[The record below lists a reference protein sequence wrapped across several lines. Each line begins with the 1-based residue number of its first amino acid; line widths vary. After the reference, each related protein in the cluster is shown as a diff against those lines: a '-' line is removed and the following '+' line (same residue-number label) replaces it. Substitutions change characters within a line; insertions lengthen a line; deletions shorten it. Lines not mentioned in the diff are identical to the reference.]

1 MSVWFPKPK
10 QQRATYAMVTPPS
23 YLDAMGSDYSSVD
36 LSTPTASLQAVAC
49 WSAIDLIASLVSE
62 LPVDVY
68 RGKGKDKEQ
77 IDTPSNLLDPGG
89 DGYNTEDWLWQAM
102 VSWLLSG
109 NLVGD
114 IIERDPRSG
123 FPTRVT
129 IADPGQVKAVRVE
142 GRVEWTLGGRLVPD
156 SSNVFHRRVYPYPGA
171 VLGLS
176 PIQYHATT
184 LGLSIAVERFGAAF
198 FKDNA
203 TPSGMLLNDDEEI
216 GGPRAKSVKD
226 KFMNAI
232 RGTREPVVLGKG
244 WRYQSLS
251 IAPEESQ
258 FLETNQF
265 TAAQC
270 ARIYGPGVPE
280 VLGYD
285 SGGSLT
291 YATVEGRSLH
301 LLVYSLAKWINRAD
315 RLLTSLT
322 ARGQYVKLNR
332 NALLSTTTIE
342 RFRAY
347 TMALQ
352 GQWTTPNEV
361 REREDEKPVPWGDVP
376 IGGAASV
383 DPNAD
388 PGAGDVGKTA
398 TGTPAAVGAG
408 GGAA

>member
-1 MSVWFPKPK
+1 VSVWWPRPKEK
-10 QQRATYAMVTPPS
+10 RATYAMVTPPMYAQS
-23 YLDAMGSDYSSVD
+23 MATDYSAVD
-36 LSTPTASLQAVAC
+36 LSAPTASLQAVAC
-49 WSAIDLIASLVSE
+49 WSSIDLLASLASE
-62 LPVDVY
+62 LPVDVF
-68 RGKGKDKEQ
+68 RGKGKSKEQ
-77 IDTPSNLLDPGG
+77 LEPPSNVLDPGG
-89 DGYNTEDWLWQAM
+89 DGHGVEDWMWQGM
-102 VSWLLSG
+102 ISWLLTG
-109 NLVGD
+109 NLVGE
-114 IIERDPRSG
+114 IIGRDVRSG
-123 FPTRVT
+123 FPMQVALT
-129 IADPGQVKAVRVE
+129 DPGQVSADRVD
-142 GRVEWTLGGRLVPD
+142 GRIDWTLGGRPVPD
-156 SSNVFHRRVYPYPGA
+156 ASNVYHRRVYPWPGA

-184 LGLSIAVERFGAAF
+184 LGLSIAVERFGASYF
-198 FKDNA
+198 TNNA
-203 TPSGMLLNDDEEI
+203 TPSGLLTNDDEEI
-216 GGPRAKSVKD
+216 SEPRAKTVKS

-232 RGTREPVVLGKG
+232 RGTREPAVLGKG
-244 WRYQSLS
+244 WKYQALS

-301 LLVYSLAKWINRAD
+301 LLVYTLNKWLNRCD
-315 RLLTSLT
+315 RLLSSLT
-322 ARGQYVKLNR
+322 PRGQYVKLNR

-361 REREDEKPVPWGDVP
+361 REKEDMKPVEWGDEP
-376 IGGAASV
+376 LSAIGAPEPDAGE
-383 DPNAD
+383 
-388 PGAGDVGKTA
+388 GDVGKTA

>member
-1 MSVWFPKPK
+1 VSVWWPRKK
-10 QQRATYAMVTPPS
+10 EQRATYAMITPPGYAETMS
-23 YLDAMGSDYSSVD
+23 TNDYSAVD
-36 LSTPTASLQAVAC
+36 LSAPTASMQAVAC

-68 RGKGKDKEQ
+68 RGKGNDKEQ
-77 IDTPSNLLDPGG
+77 IDPPANLNDPGG
-89 DGYNTEDWLWQAM
+89 DGHGVEDWGWQAM
-102 VSWLLSG
+102 VSWLLTG
-109 NLVGD
+109 NLVGE
-114 IIERDPRSG
+114 IVGRDPRSG
-123 FPTRVT
+123 FQTQVAL
-129 IADPGQVKAVRVE
+129 ADPGQVSVDRTKD
-142 GRVEWTLGGRLVPD
+142 GIHWMLGGREVPD
-156 SSNVFHRRVYPYPGA
+156 ASNVYHRRVYPYPGA

-184 LGLSIAVERFGAAF
+184 LGLSIAVERFGASF
-198 FKDNA
+198 FTNNA
-203 TPSGMLLNDDEEI
+203 SPSGLLTNDDEEI
-216 GGPRAKSVKD
+216 SGSRAQSVKT
-226 KFMNAI
+226 KFMNAL
-232 RGTREPVVLGKG
+232 RGTREPAVLGKG
-244 WRYQSLS
+244 WKYQALS

-301 LLVYSLAKWINRAD
+301 LLVYSVSKWINRME
-315 RLLTSLT
+315 RVYTSLT
-322 ARGQYVKLNR
+322 PRGQYVKLNR

-347 TMALQ
+347 TMALA

-361 REREDEKPVPWGDVP
+361 REKEELKPVPWGDKP
-376 IGGAASV
+376 LAATTAAA
-383 DPNAD
+383 AD
-388 PGAGDVGKTA
+388 PGEGDVGKTA